1 MARETAYWTEFTKE
15 AIKKGLARVIPEYN
29 VIEALSLIPILVY
42 WKKRFEVT
50 SDGKVIKEYWRD
62 YWGLVEYK
70 PGQVL
75 YQRWRPAS
83 DWEIEEWRNFSE
95 EKLKELGVFR
105 RGEEF
110 TVQIVEKVVDLPAAI
125 RQLGRHIPAEKIA
138 RPRKKFVLAGDTQLL
153 TDYAVRLNTLL
164 QDFLKSP
171 RPNIQ
176 LMERAS
182 REFGQTSQ
190 ILERGRTYLR
200 RKASGEIRLAQQ
212 GKFWEVTAQ
221 TSQVINDLLKERA
234 EDYEIATNSIRAA
247 ERLRDLMAEIERRFR
262 NCYNRLGQLGERLQ
276 KLLMSG
282 QPLEQKDI
290 LPIAN
295 EAYGIWKHLTEKVP
309 KFNPYYQRLQ
319 KPEFQRLSRVQIHA
333 QAGRAETVFNDIKEA
348 TAKLEAI
355 AIGEMVT
362 RAELRKEKET
372 LF

>member
-1 MARETAYWTEFTKE
+1 MAKEAAYWIEFFQS
-15 AIKKGLARVIPEYN
+15 AIEKGLAKLVSEYN
-29 VIEALSLIPILVY
+29 VIEALSPISILVF
-42 WKKRFEVT
+42 WKKKFEVT
-50 SDGKVIKEYWRD
+50 SDGKVVKEYLRD

-75 YQRWRPAS
+75 YRGWRPAS
-83 DWEIEEWRNFSE
+83 DWEIEEWRNFPE

-105 RGEEF
+105 KGGEF
-110 TVQIVEKVVDLPAAI
+110 SVQIVEKVVDLPAAI

-138 RPRKKFVLAGDTQLL
+138 RPRKKFVLAGDAQSLA
-153 TDYAVRLNTLL
+153 DYAGRLNTLL

-171 RPNIQ
+171 GPNSQ
-176 LMERAS
+176 SMERAS
-182 REFGQTSQ
+182 REFGQISQ

-221 TSQVINDLLKERA
+221 TSQAIADLLKQRV
-234 EDYEIATNSIRAA
+234 EDYEIAANSIRAA
-247 ERLRDLMAEIERRFR
+247 EKLRELMAEIERRFR

-276 KLLMSG
+276 DLLASG
-282 QPLEQKDI
+282 QPLEPKDI

-319 KPEFQRLSRVQIHA
+319 GPEFQRLSRVQIHA
-333 QAGRAETVFNDIKEA
+333 REGRTETVFNDIEEA

-355 AIGEMVT
+355 AIGEKVS
-362 RAELRKEKET
+362 RADLREEKKA